1 MIGKDSPDPWDEGD
15 GAALLND
22 LRATLLRYVVFP
34 DAHAAVAVALWI
46 AATHALSAFQHAP
59 RLGVK
64 SPQKRCGKS
73 RLLDVIAGTC
83 HQPLMSINATVP
95 AIFRSIGGEHPP
107 TLIIDEADALFG
119 TRRAAEQ
126 NEDLRALLNAGHQRG
141 RPALRCVGPSQIP
154 TEFSTFAMAALAGI
168 GDLPDT
174 ITDRGVNFTMRRRTK
189 GEKVSQFRTRRDGP
203 VLEVLRDR
211 LAAWA
216 TEQIPA
222 LTDAEPD
229 MPVEDRAADT
239 WEPLV
244 AVADA
249 AGGQWPQLARAACVA
264 LVEGAADDDEE
275 GSASTRL
282 LVDIKRVFIA
292 EGASFLASGDLVTA
306 LRALEE
312 SPWNDYEF
320 SPRKL
325 AERVR
330 QFGVKPGRDTTGK
343 VRGYSLES
351 LEDAFRRYT
360 RQDPSDPSETMVDQ
374 GKAVDTISASDTSIR
389 QTPIICQD
397 ETPAETQFLT
407 GLTGSDAPPDENS
420 SGAELELAPKEF
432 TPPTGPGRCPACGF
446 DIATVGHRPGCAEV
460 ERVFGVVERR
470 IQRHGPQLWKQIQPC
485 VDGKGND
492 RKTLAASWD
501 GWLTAGRIVEL
512 VELDGGDDLP
522 RYTTDGGRP

>member
-1 MIGKDSPDPWDEGD
+1 MIGKDYPDPWDDSD
-15 GAALLND
+15 GAALLDD
-22 LRATLLRYVVFP
+22 LHATLLRYVVFP

-46 AATHALSAFQHAP
+46 VATHAVSAFQHAP
-59 RLGVK
+59 RLGIK

-73 RLLDVIAGTC
+73 RLLDIIAGTC

-107 TLIIDEADALFG
+107 TLIIDEADTLFG
-119 TRRAAEQ
+119 TKRAAEQ

-174 ITDRGVNFTMRRRTK
+174 ITDRAVNITMRRRTP
-189 GEKVSQFRTRRDGP
+189 GERVSQFRTRRDGP
-203 VLEVLRDR
+203 VLEALQTR

-216 TEQIPA
+216 IGQLPT
-222 LTDAEPD
+222 LTDAEPEL
-229 MPVEDRAADT
+229 PVEDRAADT

-249 AGGQWPQLARAACVA
+249 AGGPWPQLARAACKA
-264 LVEGAADDDEE
+264 LAEGAADDDEE
-275 GSASTRL
+275 GSAGTRL
-282 LVDIKRVFIA
+282 LADIKRVFIA
-292 EGASFLASGDLVTA
+292 KGASFLASSDLVTA

-320 SPRKL
+320 NARKL

-330 QFGVKPGRDTTGK
+330 QYGVRPGRDTTGT

-360 RQDPSDPSETMVDQ
+360 RQDPSDPSETSADQ
-374 GKAVDTISASDTSIR
+374 GKAFDTNSASDTSIR
-389 QTPIICQD
+389 QTPNIRQD
-397 ETPAETQFLT
+397 ETPAETPFLTDLT
-407 GLTGSDAPPDENS
+407 GLDAPPAEIGSNP
-420 SGAELELAPKEF
+420 ELEVAPKAF

-446 DIATVGHRPGCAEV
+446 DVATMGHRPGCAEV
-460 ERVFGVVERR
+460 ERVFGVVARR
-470 IQRHGPQLWKQIQPC
+470 INRHGPQLWKQIQPA

-492 RKTLAASWD
+492 RKTLAASWA
-501 GWLTAGRIVEL
+501 GWLAAGRIVQ
-512 VELDGGDDLP
+512 VDGGDGLP
-522 RYTTDGGRP
+522 RYTLGGSQ